1 MATDSADVG
10 VATAYSTIAA
20 NLQSVHERIAAAA
33 RAAGRDPASVTL
45 IAVSKTMVATVV
57 AEAARAGATA
67 LGENRVQEAEEK
79 VPEVA
84 RLLADPAAPAAPA
97 VTPAWH
103 LIGHLQTNKARAA
116 ARLFDVI
123 HSVDSLRLAQALAR
137 QAVAGPRPLQVL
149 LQVNVAGEDS
159 KGGFA
164 PDELRRAARTL
175 AGLDALA
182 FGGLMTVAPLTDSQ
196 DALMAV
202 FQALRQQFLELAG
215 VFPAPA
221 WRHLSM
227 GMSNDFELAIAEG
240 ATLVRIGRA
249 IFGERG

>member
-1 MATDSADVG
+1 MAADRADVG

-20 NLQSVHERIAAAA
+20 NLQSVHERIATAA

-45 IAVSKTMVATVV
+45 IAVSKTMGATVV

-84 RLLADPAAPAAPA
+84 RLLADPAAPAVA
-97 VTPAWH
+97 PAWH

-137 QAVAGPRPLQVL
+137 QAAAGPRPLQVL
-149 LQVNVAGEDS
+149 LQVNVAGEAS

-164 PDELRRAARTL
+164 PDELRRAATAL

-182 FGGLMTVAPLTDSQ
+182 FGGLMTVASLTDSQ

-215 VFPAPA
+215 VFPTPA
-221 WRHLSM
+221 WQHLSM

>member
-1 MATDSADVG
+1 MAADRADVG

-20 NLQSVHERIAAAA
+20 NLQSVHERIATAA

-45 IAVSKTMVATVV
+45 IAVSKTMGATVV

-84 RLLADPAAPAAPA
+84 RLLADPAAPAVA
-97 VTPAWH
+97 PAWH

-137 QAVAGPRPLQVL
+137 QAAAGPRPLQVL
-149 LQVNVAGEDS
+149 LQVNVAGEAS

-164 PDELRRAARTL
+164 PDELRRAATAL

-182 FGGLMTVAPLTDSQ
+182 FGGLMTVASLTDSQ

>member
-1 MATDSADVG
+1 MAADRADVG

-45 IAVSKTMVATVV
+45 IAVSKTMGATVV

-84 RLLADPAAPAAPA
+84 RLLADPAAPAVA
-97 VTPAWH
+97 PAWH
-103 LIGHLQTNKARAA
+103 LIGHLQTNKAKAA

-137 QAVAGPRPLQVL
+137 QADAGPRPLHAL
-149 LQVNVAGEDS
+149 LQVNVAGEVS
-159 KGGFA
+159 KGGFE
-164 PDELRRAARTL
+164 PDELRRAVAAL
-175 AGLDALA
+175 AGLDSLA

-196 DALMAV
+196 DALRAV
-202 FQALRQQFLELAG
+202 FHALRQLFLELAG
-215 VFPAPA
+215 VFPTLA
-221 WRHLSM
+221 WQHLSM

>member
-1 MATDSADVG
+1 MAADRADVG

-45 IAVSKTMVATVV
+45 IAVSKTMGATVV

-84 RLLADPAAPAAPA
+84 RLLADPAAPAVAP
-97 VTPAWH
+97 TWH
-103 LIGHLQTNKARAA
+103 LIGHLQTNKVKAA

-159 KGGFA
+159 KGGFS

-215 VFPAPA
+215 VFPTPA
-221 WRHLSM
+221 WQHLSM